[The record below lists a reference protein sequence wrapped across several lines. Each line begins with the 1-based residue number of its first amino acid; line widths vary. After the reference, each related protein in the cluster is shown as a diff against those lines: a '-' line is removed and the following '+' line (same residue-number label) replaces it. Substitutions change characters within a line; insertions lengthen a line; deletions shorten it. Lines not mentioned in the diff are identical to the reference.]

1 MKRREIKAILFDSGR
16 VLNSP
21 ATGHWFI
28 TPNFWK
34 YVDKE
39 KFDSLDSK
47 KISAAFREAERHIS
61 AQKTILTKE
70 AEYESFVDFYQKF
83 AECVPEL
90 EIGQVQVEALANEI
104 VNNPKKYIFYADA
117 LKVIPELKEKYKL
130 SVVSDAWP
138 SLKDV
143 FAEQGLEK
151 YFDSFVISSI
161 IGETKPHEKMYIT
174 ALEDLNVSPEE
185 AVFIDDNLKNCQGAI
200 KLGIQAVLLCRNK
213 WLFLLNKVRSVGKGY
228 RVIRTLEDLDKML

>member
-83 AECVPEL
+83 ANCVPEL
-90 EIGQVQVEALANEI
+90 EIGQVEV
-104 VNNPKKYIFYADA
+104 K
-117 LKVIPELKEKYKL
+117 
-130 SVVSDAWP
+130 
-138 SLKDV
+138 
-143 FAEQGLEK
+143 
-151 YFDSFVISSI
+151 
-161 IGETKPHEKMYIT
+161 
-174 ALEDLNVSPEE
+174 
-185 AVFIDDNLKNCQGAI
+185 
-200 KLGIQAVLLCRNK
+200 
-213 WLFLLNKVRSVGKGY
+213 FLL
-228 RVIRTLEDLDKML
+228 